1 MKLLL
6 NSFLFNGLTRG
17 FYPQTLKLE
26 PRLVQHNKQCHMKV
40 LLNSFQLNGHTQGFN
55 YNFLK
60 RPILA
65 S

>member
-26 PRLVQHNKQCHMKV
+26 PRLVQHNKQYHMKV
-40 LLNSFQLNGHTQGFN
+40 MLNSFHLNGHTLGF
-55 YNFLK
+55 
-60 RPILA
+60 I
-65 S
+65 